1 MPMHPY
7 STPTHNKVEMGEA
20 YGAAKDKLVS
30 IEQSINTAIAGLQ
43 SASTAPSQADLLAI
57 QYQLQVF
64 GVFMEF
70 ASSFE
75 KKLSDM
81 FEGVIRKF

>member
-1 MPMHPY
+1 MGMQSY
-7 STPTHNKVEMGEA
+7 AGRDGKNVEMGDA
-20 YGAAKDKLVS
+20 YAAVKAKLELTETAV
-30 IEQSINTAIAGLQ
+30 NTAITDL
-43 SASTAPSQADLLAI
+43 ASTNNTPSQADLLAI

-81 FEGVIRKF
+81 FESVIRKF